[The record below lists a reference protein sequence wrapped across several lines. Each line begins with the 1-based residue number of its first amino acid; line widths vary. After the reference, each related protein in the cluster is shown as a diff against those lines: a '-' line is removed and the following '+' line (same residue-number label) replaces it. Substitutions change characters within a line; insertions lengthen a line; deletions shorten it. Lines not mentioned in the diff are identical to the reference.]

1 MSDFS
6 DLPVDPDTKIL
17 SQADVEING
26 YQAILQKWRWDGIA
40 AHSLILK
47 SVEVSHLND
56 EQLKSMI
63 SSSNFDGRLD
73 SKTVSRKGS
82 YTFINFNFEY

>member
-1 MSDFS
+1 MSDFN

-17 SQADVEING
+17 SQAEVEING
-26 YQAILQKWRWDGIA
+26 YQAILQKWRWDGIT

-73 SKTVSRKGS
+73 SKTVSRKGT
-82 YTFINFNFEY
+82 YTFINFNFKY